1 MFRIVIMAWMFV
13 LALLC
18 ATSVEFD
25 GVVQGRALATNIVHL
40 QVGRRLMAVGTHTFR
55 PGRVYWR
62 VAVY

>member
-1 MFRIVIMAWMFV
+1 MFRILIMLWMFC

-25 GVVQGRALATNIVHL
+25 GVLQGRALATNIV
-40 QVGRRLMAVGTHTFR
+40 QMRVGRRLMAVGTHTFR

-62 VAVY
+62 IAVY